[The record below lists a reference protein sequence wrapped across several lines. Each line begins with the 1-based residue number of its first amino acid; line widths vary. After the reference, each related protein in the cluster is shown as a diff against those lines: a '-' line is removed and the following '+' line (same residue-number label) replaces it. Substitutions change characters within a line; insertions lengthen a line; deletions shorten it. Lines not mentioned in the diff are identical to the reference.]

1 MKDLRVEVQ
10 KQILSIVAAGTYY
23 PVTYMPTTVSGI
35 TVSIPTI
42 GETAV
47 KPASLQC
54 NEMTSGLSD
63 GAKFNPRDKGF
74 VFRNWRFTA
83 FVEFTSEVSL
93 AFFFTEEAK
102 NLTFEVD
109 GYFVSVT
116 MADLTVEHPAQQG
129 SANGT
134 KATVGFTVNTRR

>member
-1 MKDLRVEVQ
+1 MADLRVEVQ
-10 KQILSIVAAGTYY
+10 KQILSVLAAGTYY
-23 PVTYMPTTVSGI
+23 PVSYVPTTVGGI
-35 TVSIPTI
+35 VVSIPTV
-42 GETAV
+42 GDTAV

-54 NEMTSGLSD
+54 NEMTSGLAES
-63 GAKFNPRDKGF
+63 AKFNPREKGF

-83 FVEFTSEVSL
+83 FVEFATEVSF

-116 MADLTVEHPAQQG
+116 MADFTVEHPAQQG